1 MFNYGNANEAQ
12 KEAISATDGLVLIT
26 AGPGT
31 GKTFTLVKRAVYLI
45 QECGIKPEQIMMAT
59 FTEKAAKELITR
71 ITNELAERNVS
82 VNVNEMYIGTFHSLC
97 LRIIKEN
104 LEFTRLKRN
113 YRLLDTF
120 DQKYL
125 VFRNFHK
132 FKNIEGIDEL
142 LSKGGSWK
150 RSDEICTYINHL
162 SEEMVDIEALQS
174 DDNPGIRTLGRVLS
188 VYQEMLEEG
197 NLIDFSTIQTECYK
211 LLMQNKQILEE
222 LQDKLQYLM
231 IDEYQ
236 DTNYIQEQIVFLL
249 GAKHHNICVVGDDD
263 QGLYRF
269 RGATIRNIL
278 EFPHKFENEGCK
290 IIPLVV
296 NYRSNSDIVDFYN
309 EWIST
314 TSGHKFK
321 FSWDIY
327 RYQKKIEPHVKSDIQ
342 SPAVVKL
349 FSKDDEDEWHE
360 KILGFIK
367 ELKESGKL
375 TDYNQ
380 LAFLFSSVK
389 HQRVTALANFLER
402 NGINVYSPRSDMFF
416 KRDEIK
422 LALGCLMLMFPKYV
436 MKLEKQEFDFLQV
449 EHYRYYRECIVAANE
464 YVTRADN
471 KELLQFI
478 RKHGKVHA
486 GLTGTT
492 DYAYSGLLYKLFM
505 FRPFSDILDTDMSV
519 GVVDIR
525 PTRNLALLTQI
536 IGKFEYLHRVD
547 VFNGSYIDRN
557 TELLF
562 NLYLKLL
569 YDGGISEYEDEA
581 EYAPSGCVS
590 FLTIHQSKGME
601 FPIVLVDSLS
611 NVPRKTYKDLMTEVE
626 EKYFHRPA
634 FEPYDQTK
642 YFDFWRLYYTAFSR
656 AQNLL
661 VLTCDENKRTPS
673 QYFRDIYD
681 EIQSVNSDEFDLSEF
696 SFQSVK
702 KVNLK
707 NSFSFTSHITVYET
721 CALQYKFYKELEF
734 MPVRQNAMMFGTLV
748 HETIEDI
755 HRAAIRGEVD
765 KITNDNIATW
775 FESNYNSLVK
785 SEHTYL
791 AEPQRNAALS
801 QVERYAERMD
811 GKWAS
816 VQQAEVDVS
825 LVKEDYIIDGKIL
838 RESVDGSGNIV
849 AAVNRHNEIL
859 EDVIIPEIFHTLY
872 EVKSTQKSE
881 DVDMVLLREPKDS
894 GYYEF
899 SANDELVITK
909 GHNNFTPKEE
919 AKSFHADTY
928 CFDSKP
934 EKECFLQYISSNKVK
949 EIYFTGMF
957 TSNQGDLSVQ
967 YYDPESKRLRKYYPD
982 FLALMEDGSYQLIE
996 VKGDNKIDDEVVLA
1010 KKAAAEEMAVAS
1022 GVHYLMYA
1030 GSTLMKSNVLEPT
1043 LAVQQTSIDI

>member
-1 MFNYGNANEAQ
+1 MFDYSNANEAQ
-12 KEAISATDGLVLIT
+12 REAINSTNGLVLIT

-45 QECGIKPEQIMMAT
+45 QECGVKPEQIMMAT

-71 ITNELAERNVS
+71 ITNELAKRDIS

-125 VFRNFHK
+125 VFRNYYK
-132 FKNIEGIDEL
+132 FKNIDGIDEL
-142 LSKGGSWK
+142 LSRGGTWK
-150 RSDEICTYINHL
+150 RSDEICNYVNHL
-162 SEEMVDIEALQS
+162 SEEMVDVEALQK
-174 DDNPGIRTLGRVLS
+174 DTNPEIRTLGKILS
-188 VYQEMLEEG
+188 VYQEILEEG
-197 NLIDFSTIQTECYK
+197 NLIDFSTIQTECFR
-211 LLMQNKQILEE
+211 LLTDNQKILSE
-222 LQDKLQYLM
+222 LQNKLQYLM

-236 DTNYIQEQIVFLL
+236 DTNYIQEQIVFLI

-278 EFPHKFENEGCK
+278 EFPYKFQNENCK
-290 IIPLVV
+290 VIPLVV

-309 EWIST
+309 EWMST
-314 TSGHKFK
+314 TSGANFK
-321 FSWDIY
+321 FEWDKY
-327 RYQKKIEPHVKSDIQ
+327 RYEKQIVPHEKSSIQ

-360 KILGFIK
+360 KILEFIVK
-367 ELKESGKL
+367 LKESGKL
-375 TDYNQ
+375 SDYNQ

-389 HQRVTALANFLER
+389 HQRVTALANFLEKS
-402 NGINVYSPRSDMFF
+402 GINVYSPRSDMFF

-422 LALGCLMLMFPKYV
+422 LAIGCLMLMFPKYV
-436 MKLEKQEFDFLQV
+436 LKFEKQEFGFLQA
-449 EHYRYYRECIVAANE
+449 EHYRYYKECIVAANE
-464 YVTRADN
+464 YVTKPEN
-471 KELLQFI
+471 KALLQFM
-478 RKHGKVHA
+478 RSHGKAHA

-505 FRPFSDILDTDMSV
+505 YKPFSDILDTDMSV

-547 VFNGSYIDRN
+547 VFNGSYIDKN

-601 FPIVLVDSLS
+601 FPIVFVDSLS
-611 NVPRKTYKDLMTEVE
+611 NAPRKTYKDLMTEVE
-626 EKYFHRPA
+626 DKYFHRPS
-634 FEPYDQTK
+634 FEPYEQTK

-656 AQNLL
+656 AQDLL

-681 EIQSVNSDEFDLSEF
+681 EVPSVDNAGFDLTEFD
-696 SFQSVK
+696 FQSVK

-748 HETIEDI
+748 HETIEDV

-765 KITNDNIATW
+765 QITNDNIASW

-791 AEPQRNAALS
+791 AEPQRNAALN
-801 QVERYAERMD
+801 QVKRYAERMD
-811 GKWAS
+811 GKWET

-825 LVKEDYIIDGKIL
+825 LVKEDYIIDGKIDL
-838 RESVDGSGNIV
+838 VKGVDGTVEIVDFKSERKPDMVKMRGRLEHYRRQLQIYAYLIEQRTGQKVSKMHLYYTAEENGNPMITYPYTRTAIDGTV
-849 AAVNRHNEIL
+849 AAFDDTVHKILKKDFNHRCDDAKTCRNCDFRYYCQNR
-859 EDVIIPEIFHTLY
+859 
-872 EVKSTQKSE
+872 
-881 DVDMVLLREPKDS
+881 
-894 GYYEF
+894 
-899 SANDELVITK
+899 
-909 GHNNFTPKEE
+909 
-919 AKSFHADTY
+919 
-928 CFDSKP
+928 
-934 EKECFLQYISSNKVK
+934 
-949 EIYFTGMF
+949 
-957 TSNQGDLSVQ
+957 
-967 YYDPESKRLRKYYPD
+967 
-982 FLALMEDGSYQLIE
+982 
-996 VKGDNKIDDEVVLA
+996 
-1010 KKAAAEEMAVAS
+1010 
-1022 GVHYLMYA
+1022 
-1030 GSTLMKSNVLEPT
+1030 
-1043 LAVQQTSIDI
+1043 

>member
-236 DTNYIQEQIVFLL
+236 DTNYIQE
-249 GAKHHNICVVGDDD
+249 
-263 QGLYRF
+263 
-269 RGATIRNIL
+269 
-278 EFPHKFENEGCK
+278 
-290 IIPLVV
+290 
-296 NYRSNSDIVDFYN
+296 
-309 EWIST
+309 
-314 TSGHKFK
+314 
-321 FSWDIY
+321 
-327 RYQKKIEPHVKSDIQ
+327 
-342 SPAVVKL
+342 
-349 FSKDDEDEWHE
+349 
-360 KILGFIK
+360 
-367 ELKESGKL
+367 
-375 TDYNQ
+375 
-380 LAFLFSSVK
+380 
-389 HQRVTALANFLER
+389 
-402 NGINVYSPRSDMFF
+402 
-416 KRDEIK
+416 
-422 LALGCLMLMFPKYV
+422 
-436 MKLEKQEFDFLQV
+436 
-449 EHYRYYRECIVAANE
+449 
-464 YVTRADN
+464 
-471 KELLQFI
+471 
-478 RKHGKVHA
+478 
-486 GLTGTT
+486 
-492 DYAYSGLLYKLFM
+492 
-505 FRPFSDILDTDMSV
+505 
-519 GVVDIR
+519 
-525 PTRNLALLTQI
+525 
-536 IGKFEYLHRVD
+536 
-547 VFNGSYIDRN
+547 
-557 TELLF
+557 
-562 NLYLKLL
+562 
-569 YDGGISEYEDEA
+569 
-581 EYAPSGCVS
+581 
-590 FLTIHQSKGME
+590 GME

-755 HRAAIRGEVD
+755 HI
-765 KITNDNIATW
+765 
-775 FESNYNSLVK
+775 
-785 SEHTYL
+785 
-791 AEPQRNAALS
+791 
-801 QVERYAERMD
+801 
-811 GKWAS
+811 
-816 VQQAEVDVS
+816 
-825 LVKEDYIIDGKIL
+825 
-838 RESVDGSGNIV
+838 
-849 AAVNRHNEIL
+849 
-859 EDVIIPEIFHTLY
+859 
-872 EVKSTQKSE
+872 
-881 DVDMVLLREPKDS
+881 
-894 GYYEF
+894 
-899 SANDELVITK
+899 
-909 GHNNFTPKEE
+909 
-919 AKSFHADTY
+919 
-928 CFDSKP
+928 
-934 EKECFLQYISSNKVK
+934 ISS
-949 EIYFTGMF
+949 
-957 TSNQGDLSVQ
+957 
-967 YYDPESKRLRKYYPD
+967 
-982 FLALMEDGSYQLIE
+982 
-996 VKGDNKIDDEVVLA
+996 
-1010 KKAAAEEMAVAS
+1010 
-1022 GVHYLMYA
+1022 
-1030 GSTLMKSNVLEPT
+1030 TL
-1043 LAVQQTSIDI
+1043 

>member
-12 KEAISATDGLVLIT
+12 REAISATDGLVLIT

-71 ITNELAERNVS
+71 ITNELAERDIS

-97 LRIIKEN
+97 LRIIKEH

-125 VFRNFHK
+125 VFRNIYK
-132 FKNIEGIDEL
+132 FNAIDGIDDL
-142 LSKGGSWK
+142 LSKGGAWK
-150 RSDEICTYINHL
+150 HSDEICNYVNHL
-162 SEEMVDIEALQS
+162 SEEMVDVEGLQTDS
-174 DDNPGIRTLGRVLS
+174 NPEIRTLGQVLAT
-188 VYQEMLEEG
+188 YQGLLEEG
-197 NLIDFSTIQTECYK
+197 NLIDFSTIQTECLR
-211 LLMQNKQILEE
+211 LLTENEEILEE

-278 EFPHKFENEGCK
+278 EFPHKFEDEGCK
-290 IIPLVV
+290 IVPLVI

-309 EWIST
+309 EWMST
-314 TSGHKFK
+314 TSGAKFK
-321 FSWDIY
+321 FNWDKY
-327 RYQKKIEPHVKSDIQ
+327 RYDKRIEPHKKTEINS
-342 SPAVVKL
+342 SAVVKL
-349 FSKDDEDEWHE
+349 NSEDDEDEWHE
-360 KILGFIK
+360 KILSFINK
-367 ELKESGKL
+367 LKESGKL
-375 TDYNQ
+375 SDYNQ

-389 HQRVTALANFLER
+389 HQRVTELANFLEK

-422 LALGCLMLMFPKYV
+422 LTLGCLMLMFPKYV
-436 MKLEKQEFDFLQV
+436 KGLENQEYKFLQV
-449 EHYRYYRECIVAANE
+449 EHYSYYRDCILAANAF
-464 YVTRADN
+464 VTQPEN
-471 KELLQFI
+471 KELKQFI
-478 RKHGKVHA
+478 RQHGKTHA

-492 DYAYSGLLYKLFM
+492 DYAYSGLLYMLFR
-505 FRPFSDILDTDMSV
+505 FKPFSDILDTDMSV

-547 VFNGSYIDRN
+547 VFNGSYINRN

-601 FPIVLVDSLS
+601 FPIVFVDSLS
-611 NVPRKTYKDLMTEVE
+611 NTPRKTYKELMTEVE

-634 FEPYDQTK
+634 FEPYEQTK

-656 AQNLL
+656 AQDLL
-661 VLTCDENKRTPS
+661 LLTCDENKRTPS
-673 QYFRDIYD
+673 MYFKDLYD
-681 EIQSVNSDEFDLSEF
+681 ELQSVDSDGFNLEEFD
-696 SFQSVK
+696 FQSVK

-748 HETIEDI
+748 HETIEDV
-755 HRAAIRGEVD
+755 HRAAIRDEVD
-765 KITNDNIATW
+765 LITKDNISSW

-791 AEPQRNAALS
+791 AEPQRNAALN
-801 QVERYAERMD
+801 QVIRYAERMY
-811 GKWAS
+811 GKWS
-816 VQQAEVDVS
+816 SIQQAEVDVS
-825 LVKEDYIIDGKIL
+825 LVKEDYIIDGKIDL
-838 RESVDGSGNIV
+838 VKGSDGTVEIVDFKSEKKPDMEKMRNRIEHYRRQLQIYAYLIEQRTGQKVSKMHLYYTAEENGNPMISFPYTHSAIEGTV
-849 AAVNRHNEIL
+849 AAF
-859 EDVIIPEIFHTLY
+859 D
-872 EVKSTQKSE
+872 
-881 DVDMVLLREPKDS
+881 
-894 GYYEF
+894 
-899 SANDELVITK
+899 
-909 GHNNFTPKEE
+909 
-919 AKSFHADTY
+919 DTVH
-928 CFDSKP
+928 K
-934 EKECFLQYISSNKVK
+934 I
-949 EIYFTGMF
+949 
-957 TSNQGDLSVQ
+957 
-967 YYDPESKRLRKYYPD
+967 LRKDFKHRCDDAKTCKNCDFRYYC
-982 FLALMEDGSYQLIE
+982 
-996 VKGDNKIDDEVVLA
+996 NK
-1010 KKAAAEEMAVAS
+1010 
-1022 GVHYLMYA
+1022 
-1030 GSTLMKSNVLEPT
+1030 
-1043 LAVQQTSIDI
+1043 

>member
-696 SFQSVK
+696 SFQSV
-702 KVNLK
+702 
-707 NSFSFTSHITVYET
+707 
-721 CALQYKFYKELEF
+721 
-734 MPVRQNAMMFGTLV
+734 
-748 HETIEDI
+748 
-755 HRAAIRGEVD
+755 
-765 KITNDNIATW
+765 
-775 FESNYNSLVK
+775 
-785 SEHTYL
+785 
-791 AEPQRNAALS
+791 
-801 QVERYAERMD
+801 
-811 GKWAS
+811 
-816 VQQAEVDVS
+816 
-825 LVKEDYIIDGKIL
+825 
-838 RESVDGSGNIV
+838 
-849 AAVNRHNEIL
+849 
-859 EDVIIPEIFHTLY
+859 
-872 EVKSTQKSE
+872 
-881 DVDMVLLREPKDS
+881 
-894 GYYEF
+894 
-899 SANDELVITK
+899 
-909 GHNNFTPKEE
+909 
-919 AKSFHADTY
+919 
-928 CFDSKP
+928 
-934 EKECFLQYISSNKVK
+934 
-949 EIYFTGMF
+949 
-957 TSNQGDLSVQ
+957 
-967 YYDPESKRLRKYYPD
+967 
-982 FLALMEDGSYQLIE
+982 
-996 VKGDNKIDDEVVLA
+996 
-1010 KKAAAEEMAVAS
+1010 
-1022 GVHYLMYA
+1022 
-1030 GSTLMKSNVLEPT
+1030 
-1043 LAVQQTSIDI
+1043 

>member
-1 MFNYGNANEAQ
+1 M
-12 KEAISATDGLVLIT
+12 
-26 AGPGT
+26 
-31 GKTFTLVKRAVYLI
+31 
-45 QECGIKPEQIMMAT
+45 
-59 FTEKAAKELITR
+59 
-71 ITNELAERNVS
+71 
-82 VNVNEMYIGTFHSLC
+82 
-97 LRIIKEN
+97 
-104 LEFTRLKRN
+104 
-113 YRLLDTF
+113 
-120 DQKYL
+120 
-125 VFRNFHK
+125 
-132 FKNIEGIDEL
+132 NI
-142 LSKGGSWK
+142 
-150 RSDEICTYINHL
+150 R
-162 SEEMVDIEALQS
+162 
-174 DDNPGIRTLGRVLS
+174 
-188 VYQEMLEEG
+188 
-197 NLIDFSTIQTECYK
+197 IQT
-211 LLMQNKQILEE
+211 
-222 LQDKLQYLM
+222 
-231 IDEYQ
+231 
-236 DTNYIQEQIVFLL
+236 T
-249 GAKHHNICVVGDDD
+249 
-263 QGLYRF
+263 YRN
-269 RGATIRNIL
+269 R
-278 EFPHKFENEGCK
+278 
-290 IIPLVV
+290 
-296 NYRSNSDIVDFYN
+296 
-309 EWIST
+309 
-314 TSGHKFK
+314 
-321 FSWDIY
+321 
-327 RYQKKIEPHVKSDIQ
+327 
-342 SPAVVKL
+342 
-349 FSKDDEDEWHE
+349 
-360 KILGFIK
+360 
-367 ELKESGKL
+367 
-375 TDYNQ
+375 
-380 LAFLFSSVK
+380 
-389 HQRVTALANFLER
+389 
-402 NGINVYSPRSDMFF
+402 
-416 KRDEIK
+416 
-422 LALGCLMLMFPKYV
+422 
-436 MKLEKQEFDFLQV
+436 
-449 EHYRYYRECIVAANE
+449 YRYYRECIVAANE

-825 LVKEDYIIDGKIL
+825 LVKEDYIIDGKIDL
-838 RESVDGSGNIV
+838 VKGVDGTVEIV
-849 AAVNRHNEIL
+849 
-859 EDVIIPEIFHTLY
+859 DF
-872 EVKSTQKSE
+872 KSE
-881 DVDMVLLREPKDS
+881 RKPDMVKMRERLEHYRRQLQIYAYLIEQRTGQKVSKMHMWRIPMLQPADKVEPV
-894 GYYEF
+894 GYP
-899 SANDELVITK
+899 TQ
-909 GHNNFTPKEE
+909 
-919 AKSFHADTY
+919 
-928 CFDSKP
+928 KP
-934 EKECFLQYISSNKVK
+934 EKLIERIIRASSNIGDIVFDCFMGSGTTQAVAMKLGRKFIGADINLGAVQVTTKRLLQLQDKLAEPMQEIIKPDVIDLESGKEEQQIMNAEKYTGFEVYNVNNYDFFRNPIEARDLIIQALEIQPFPQSDVWDGELDGRMVKIMPVNRIATKADLEELKANLPYKTYEKRKAENPMQPVEKITIVCMGHEPDLKASLEQELSEYKLNIEIVDILRDKKDLSINSLIKTYISKASNCGSRRNASLFSLLSLYARNFLVK
-949 EIYFTGMF
+949 
-957 TSNQGDLSVQ
+957 SL
-967 YYDPESKRLRKYYPD
+967 
-982 FLALMEDGSYQLIE
+982 
-996 VKGDNKIDDEVVLA
+996 
-1010 KKAAAEEMAVAS
+1010 
-1022 GVHYLMYA
+1022 YLERI
-1030 GSTLMKSNVLEPT
+1030 LPLFW
-1043 LAVQQTSIDI
+1043 L

>member
-197 NLIDFSTIQTECYK
+197 
-211 LLMQNKQILEE
+211 
-222 LQDKLQYLM
+222 
-231 IDEYQ
+231 
-236 DTNYIQEQIVFLL
+236 
-249 GAKHHNICVVGDDD
+249 
-263 QGLYRF
+263 
-269 RGATIRNIL
+269 
-278 EFPHKFENEGCK
+278 
-290 IIPLVV
+290 
-296 NYRSNSDIVDFYN
+296 
-309 EWIST
+309 
-314 TSGHKFK
+314 
-321 FSWDIY
+321 
-327 RYQKKIEPHVKSDIQ
+327 
-342 SPAVVKL
+342 
-349 FSKDDEDEWHE
+349 
-360 KILGFIK
+360 
-367 ELKESGKL
+367 
-375 TDYNQ
+375 
-380 LAFLFSSVK
+380 
-389 HQRVTALANFLER
+389 
-402 NGINVYSPRSDMFF
+402 
-416 KRDEIK
+416 
-422 LALGCLMLMFPKYV
+422 
-436 MKLEKQEFDFLQV
+436 
-449 EHYRYYRECIVAANE
+449 
-464 YVTRADN
+464 
-471 KELLQFI
+471 
-478 RKHGKVHA
+478 
-486 GLTGTT
+486 
-492 DYAYSGLLYKLFM
+492 
-505 FRPFSDILDTDMSV
+505 
-519 GVVDIR
+519 
-525 PTRNLALLTQI
+525 
-536 IGKFEYLHRVD
+536 
-547 VFNGSYIDRN
+547 
-557 TELLF
+557 
-562 NLYLKLL
+562 
-569 YDGGISEYEDEA
+569 
-581 EYAPSGCVS
+581 
-590 FLTIHQSKGME
+590 ME

-765 KITNDNIATW
+765 KII
-775 FESNYNSLVK
+775 
-785 SEHTYL
+785 
-791 AEPQRNAALS
+791 RN
-801 QVERYAERMD
+801 
-811 GKWAS
+811 
-816 VQQAEVDVS
+816 
-825 LVKEDYIIDGKIL
+825 
-838 RESVDGSGNIV
+838 
-849 AAVNRHNEIL
+849 
-859 EDVIIPEIFHTLY
+859 F
-872 EVKSTQKSE
+872 
-881 DVDMVLLREPKDS
+881 
-894 GYYEF
+894 
-899 SANDELVITK
+899 
-909 GHNNFTPKEE
+909 
-919 AKSFHADTY
+919 
-928 CFDSKP
+928 
-934 EKECFLQYISSNKVK
+934 
-949 EIYFTGMF
+949 
-957 TSNQGDLSVQ
+957 
-967 YYDPESKRLRKYYPD
+967 
-982 FLALMEDGSYQLIE
+982 
-996 VKGDNKIDDEVVLA
+996 
-1010 KKAAAEEMAVAS
+1010 
-1022 GVHYLMYA
+1022 
-1030 GSTLMKSNVLEPT
+1030 
-1043 LAVQQTSIDI
+1043 

>member
-349 FSKDDEDEWHE
+349 FSKGNPNEEGGEYKTAIGVLYAVAYTLKMSYKTDYKIEGFFEYVVPPLEGFWWQDNVESIDYTDKSAFNWISVIRLPDFITKKDFDWAVETASKKKKMDCSGAEFLSIDEGLCVQIMHIGAFDDEPATVAMMDKYLEENGYVNDFTDERRHHE
-360 KILGFIK
+360 IYL
-367 ELKESGKL
+367 
-375 TDYNQ
+375 
-380 LAFLFSSVK
+380 
-389 HQRVTALANFLER
+389 
-402 NGINVYSPRSDMFF
+402 SD
-416 KRDEIK
+416 
-422 LALGCLMLMFPKYV
+422 
-436 MKLEKQEFDFLQV
+436 
-449 EHYRYYRECIVAANE
+449 
-464 YVTRADN
+464 
-471 KELLQFI
+471 
-478 RKHGKVHA
+478 
-486 GLTGTT
+486 
-492 DYAYSGLLYKLFM
+492 
-505 FRPFSDILDTDMSV
+505 
-519 GVVDIR
+519 
-525 PTRNLALLTQI
+525 
-536 IGKFEYLHRVD
+536 
-547 VFNGSYIDRN
+547 
-557 TELLF
+557 
-562 NLYLKLL
+562 
-569 YDGGISEYEDEA
+569 
-581 EYAPSGCVS
+581 
-590 FLTIHQSKGME
+590 
-601 FPIVLVDSLS
+601 
-611 NVPRKTYKDLMTEVE
+611 PRK
-626 EKYFHRPA
+626 
-634 FEPYDQTK
+634 
-642 YFDFWRLYYTAFSR
+642 
-656 AQNLL
+656 
-661 VLTCDENKRTPS
+661 
-673 QYFRDIYD
+673 
-681 EIQSVNSDEFDLSEF
+681 
-696 SFQSVK
+696 
-702 KVNLK
+702 
-707 NSFSFTSHITVYET
+707 
-721 CALQYKFYKELEF
+721 
-734 MPVRQNAMMFGTLV
+734 
-748 HETIEDI
+748 
-755 HRAAIRGEVD
+755 
-765 KITNDNIATW
+765 
-775 FESNYNSLVK
+775 
-785 SEHTYL
+785 
-791 AEPQRNAALS
+791 
-801 QVERYAERMD
+801 
-811 GKWAS
+811 
-816 VQQAEVDVS
+816 
-825 LVKEDYIIDGKIL
+825 
-838 RESVDGSGNIV
+838 V
-849 AAVNRHNEIL
+849 A
-859 EDVIIPEIFHTLY
+859 
-872 EVKSTQKSE
+872 
-881 DVDMVLLREPKDS
+881 
-894 GYYEF
+894 
-899 SANDELVITK
+899 
-909 GHNNFTPKEE
+909 
-919 AKSFHADTY
+919 
-928 CFDSKP
+928 P
-934 EKECFLQYISSNKVK
+934 EKCKTVIRHP
-949 EIYFTGMF
+949 I
-957 TSNQGDLSVQ
+957 
-967 YYDPESKRLRKYYPD
+967 
-982 FLALMEDGSYQLIE
+982 
-996 VKGDNKIDDEVVLA
+996 
-1010 KKAAAEEMAVAS
+1010 KKA
-1022 GVHYLMYA
+1022 
-1030 GSTLMKSNVLEPT
+1030 
-1043 LAVQQTSIDI
+1043 

>member
-1 MFNYGNANEAQ
+1 M
-12 KEAISATDGLVLIT
+12 
-26 AGPGT
+26 
-31 GKTFTLVKRAVYLI
+31 
-45 QECGIKPEQIMMAT
+45 
-59 FTEKAAKELITR
+59 
-71 ITNELAERNVS
+71 
-82 VNVNEMYIGTFHSLC
+82 
-97 LRIIKEN
+97 
-104 LEFTRLKRN
+104 
-113 YRLLDTF
+113 
-120 DQKYL
+120 
-125 VFRNFHK
+125 
-132 FKNIEGIDEL
+132 
-142 LSKGGSWK
+142 
-150 RSDEICTYINHL
+150 
-162 SEEMVDIEALQS
+162 
-174 DDNPGIRTLGRVLS
+174 
-188 VYQEMLEEG
+188 
-197 NLIDFSTIQTECYK
+197 
-211 LLMQNKQILEE
+211 
-222 LQDKLQYLM
+222 
-231 IDEYQ
+231 
-236 DTNYIQEQIVFLL
+236 
-249 GAKHHNICVVGDDD
+249 
-263 QGLYRF
+263 
-269 RGATIRNIL
+269 
-278 EFPHKFENEGCK
+278 
-290 IIPLVV
+290 
-296 NYRSNSDIVDFYN
+296 DFYN

-321 FSWDIY
+321 FSWDRY

-505 FRPFSDILDTDMSV
+505 FKPFSDILDTDMSV

-791 AEPQRNAALS
+791 AEPQRNVALS

-825 LVKEDYIIDGKIL
+825 LVKEDYIIDGKIDL
-838 RESVDGSGNIV
+838 VKGVDGTVEIVDFKSERKPDMVKMRERLEHYRRQLQIYAYLIEQRTGQKVSKMHLYYTGEENGNPMITYPYTRTAIEGTV
-849 AAVNRHNEIL
+849 AAF
-859 EDVIIPEIFHTLY
+859 D
-872 EVKSTQKSE
+872 
-881 DVDMVLLREPKDS
+881 
-894 GYYEF
+894 
-899 SANDELVITK
+899 
-909 GHNNFTPKEE
+909 
-919 AKSFHADTY
+919 DTVH
-928 CFDSKP
+928 K
-934 EKECFLQYISSNKVK
+934 I
-949 EIYFTGMF
+949 
-957 TSNQGDLSVQ
+957 
-967 YYDPESKRLRKYYPD
+967 LRKDFKYRCDDAKTCKNCDFRYYC
-982 FLALMEDGSYQLIE
+982 
-996 VKGDNKIDDEVVLA
+996 NK
-1010 KKAAAEEMAVAS
+1010 
-1022 GVHYLMYA
+1022 
-1030 GSTLMKSNVLEPT
+1030 
-1043 LAVQQTSIDI
+1043 